1 MNLSDEELQQIEDFA
16 SIALPLADIAVIL
29 QVNPEE
35 LRAAYSEQSNAVRDR
50 YCAGLLRLK
59 AELHKSI
66 KESAIQGSNPAQQ
79 LMQKFLDEIKNTL
92 DE

>member
-1 MNLSDEELQQIEDFA
+1 MNLSDEELQQIEEFA
-16 SIALPLADIAVIL
+16 SIAFPLDDIAVIL
-29 QVNPEE
+29 QVNPED
-35 LRAAYSEQSNAVRDR
+35 LRAAYSKQSSDVRNR

-66 KESAIQGSNPAQQ
+66 KESALQGSNPAQQ
-79 LMQKFLDEIKNTL
+79 LMQRFLDEIKNTG